1 MNFFNTSDKIPL
13 PLSGPVASVWVK
25 GVSAMEFDTFLY
37 IIAANVIADVIADFV
52 VDWLK
57 KFFKD
62 ND

>member
-1 MNFFNTSDKIPL
+1 
-13 PLSGPVASVWVK
+13 
-25 GVSAMEFDTFLY
+25 MEFDTFLY

-57 KFFKD
+57 KFFKG

>member
-1 MNFFNTSDKIPL
+1 MIKFHCRCPTPL
-13 PLSGPVASVWVK
+13 LQFG
-25 GVSAMEFDTFLY
+25 DTFVY
-37 IIAANVIADVIADFV
+37 IIAANVIANVISDFV